1 MPDKPTILNTSVIA
15 QSRLFRIEQ
24 LSLEFSNGEQR
35 DYERIIAPGNG
46 AVLIIPLLE
55 DTTVLMVKE
64 YSAGTNNYELVFP
77 KGRIDAGESIEH
89 AANRELRE
97 EIGYAARELNHIRS
111 MTLAPGYLKFNTHI
125 VLAEQLYPDDLDGD
139 EPEPLEI
146 VKCDLNKL
154 DQVLQKTSLT
164 EARSIAC
171 LYIVRDLLRER
182 ERQQHD

>member
-1 MPDKPTILNTSVIA
+1 MPDKPTILNTCVIA

-24 LSLEFSNGEQR
+24 LSLQFSNGEQR

-46 AVLIIPLLE
+46 AVLIVPLLQ
-55 DTTVLMVKE
+55 DSTVLMVKE
-64 YSAGTNNYELVFP
+64 YSAGTDNYELVFP
-77 KGRIDAGESIEH
+77 KGRINAGESIEY

-97 EIGYAARELNHIRS
+97 EIGYAARQLKHIRS

-125 VLAEQLYPDDLDGD
+125 VLAEHLYPDSLQGD

-146 VKCDLNKL
+146 VACDLSIL
-154 DQVLQKTSLT
+154 DEFLQQPSLT

-171 LYIVRDLLRER
+171 LYMVRDLLRDR
-182 ERQQHD
+182 KQDD

>member
-1 MPDKPTILNTSVIA
+1 MPEKPTILNTSVIA

-46 AVLIIPLLE
+46 AVLIIPLLK
-55 DTTVLMVKE
+55 DSTVLMVKE
-64 YSAGTNNYELVFP
+64 YSAGTDNYELVFP

-97 EIGYAARELNHIRS
+97 EIGYAASELNHIRS

-125 VLAEQLYPDDLDGD
+125 VLAECLYPDNLQGD
-139 EPEPLEI
+139 EPEPLDI
-146 VKCDLNKL
+146 VECDLSTL
-154 DQVLQKTSLT
+154 DEVLLHPSLT

-171 LYIVRDLLRER
+171 LYMVRDIIRDR
-182 ERQQHD
+182 MQND

>member
-1 MPDKPTILNTSVIA
+1 MPDKPTILHTSVIA

-35 DYERIIAPGNG
+35 EYERIIAPGNG
-46 AVLIIPLLE
+46 AVLIVPLLKAS
-55 DTTVLMVKE
+55 TVLMVTE
-64 YSAGTNNYELVFP
+64 YSAGTDNYELVFP

-89 AANRELRE
+89 AANRELKE
-97 EIGYAARELNHIRS
+97 EIGYAAQKLKHIRS

-125 VLAEQLYPDDLDGD
+125 VLAEQLYPDDLQGD

-146 VKCDLNKL
+146 VSCDLNRL
-154 DQVLQKTSLT
+154 DTFLQQPSLT

-171 LYIVRDLLRER
+171 LYMIRDLLRQR
-182 ERQQHD
+182 KLDD

>member
-1 MPDKPTILNTSVIA
+1 MPDKPTILSKSVVA

-35 DYERIIAPGNG
+35 EYERIIAPGNG
-46 AVLIIPLLE
+46 AVLIVPLLRQ
-55 DTTVLMVKE
+55 DTVLMVKE
-64 YSAGTNNYELVFP
+64 YSAGTDNYELVFP
-77 KGRIDAGESIEH
+77 KGRIDAGESIED

-97 EIGYAARELNHIRS
+97 EIGHAARSLNHLRS

-125 VLAEQLYPDDLDGD
+125 VLAEQLYPNALDGD

-146 VKCDLNKL
+146 VECDLNRL
-154 DQVLQKTSLT
+154 DEFLQHPALT

-171 LYIVRDLLRER
+171 LYMVRDLLDER
-182 ERQQHD
+182 YRNE

>member
-46 AVLIIPLLE
+46 AVLIIPLLKE
-55 DTTVLMVKE
+55 ATVLMVKE
-64 YSAGTNNYELVFP
+64 YSAGTDKYELVFP
-77 KGRIDAGESIEH
+77 KGRIDAGESIQH

-125 VLAEQLYPDDLDGD
+125 VLAEHLYADELEGD

-146 VKCDLNKL
+146 VECDLWQL
-154 DQVLQKTSLT
+154 DTVLQQPALT

-171 LYIVRDLLRER
+171 LYMIRDLLRER
-182 ERQQHD
+182 QRDG

>member
-1 MPDKPTILNTSVIA
+1 MPAKPIILNTSVIA

-46 AVLIIPLLE
+46 AVLIVPLLK
-55 DTTVLMVKE
+55 DSTVLMVKE
-64 YSAGTNNYELVFP
+64 YSAGTGNYELVFP
-77 KGRIDAGESIEH
+77 KGRIDAGESIQH

-97 EIGYAARELNHIRS
+97 EIGYAAQELNHIRS

-125 VLAEQLYPDDLDGD
+125 VLAEQLYPNELEGD

-146 VKCDLNKL
+146 VECDLNNL
-154 DQVLQKTSLT
+154 DDILQQASLT

-171 LYIVRDLLRER
+171 LYIVRDLLRG
-182 ERQQHD
+182 RQQHD

>member
-1 MPDKPTILNTSVIA
+1 MPDKPTILNTSIIA

-35 DYERIIAPGNG
+35 SYERIIAPGNG
-46 AVLIIPLLE
+46 AVLIIPLLN
-55 DTTVLMVKE
+55 DSTVLMVKE
-64 YSAGTNNYELVFP
+64 YSAGTENYELVFP

-97 EIGYAARELNHIRS
+97 EIGYGARQLNHLRS

-125 VLAEQLYPDDLDGD
+125 VLAEQLYPEELEGD

-146 VKCDLNKL
+146 VQCDLNKL
-154 DQVLQKTSLT
+154 DDLLQQTALT

-171 LYIVRDLLRER
+171 LYMMRDLLK
-182 ERQQHD
+182 ERQQHE